1 MHRMRGVAVGLLVG
15 TVGCYTGV
23 DPGDPLAADTEGASG
38 STSELT
44 TSIGDGAS
52 SEPTSDTT
60 AGSTHGSATTSVDGA
75 GDTESA
81 DDGVDGPGSTS
92 ANDDTGDGDDANVD
106 PVPEGCS
113 AAGVEMVAIINAV
126 RAEHGLPAIALA
138 PSLCVVAAHHNLD
151 LAAHAPHAPAE
162 CNLHSWS
169 NQGPWSACCYTS
181 DHAQAQCMWDK
192 PGELT
197 AYTGNGFEVSAAGG
211 GLTPQG
217 AVDLWMNSSGHRA
230 VLLSEGGWA
239 DPPWA
244 ALGADIQGGF
254 AAAWFGRV
262 VDPEG

>member
-1 MHRMRGVAVGLLVG
+1 MRRTGGVVVGLLVAA
-15 TVGCYTGV
+15 GCYTGV
-23 DPGDPLAADTEGASG
+23 DPGDPLAAGTEDASG
-38 STSELT
+38 STGELT
-44 TSIGDGAS
+44 TSVGDGAS
-52 SEPTSDTT
+52 SEPAADTT
-60 AGSTHGSATTSVDGA
+60 AGSTHGSATTSVDDA

-81 DDGVDGPGSTS
+81 DAGEGDPGSTS
-92 ANDDTGDGDDANVD
+92 ASDDTDGDDADVD
-106 PVPEGCS
+106 PVPQGCS
-113 AAGVEMVAIINAV
+113 AAGVEMVGIINAV

-169 NQGPWSACCYTS
+169 DQGPWSACCYTS

-197 AYTGNGFEVSAAGG
+197 AYPGNGFEVSAAGG

-217 AVDLWMNSSGHRA
+217 AVDLWMNSAGHRA
-230 VLLSEGGWA
+230 VLLSEGAWA
-239 DPPWA
+239 DPPWM